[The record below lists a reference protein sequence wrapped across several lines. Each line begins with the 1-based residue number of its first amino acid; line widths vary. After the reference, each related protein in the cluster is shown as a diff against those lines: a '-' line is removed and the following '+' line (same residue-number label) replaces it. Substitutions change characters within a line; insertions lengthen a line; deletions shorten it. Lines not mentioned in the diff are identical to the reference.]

1 MVSQTRMKTK
11 ITVKKV
17 KRRMIMVRRVSK
29 TEMIQ
34 RSVTKDKGKTV
45 KVTRK
50 RAMMNLKK
58 SKMEVH
64 RRERKKESD

>member
-1 MVSQTRMKTK
+1 MKTK

-34 RSVTKDKGKTV
+34 RSVTKDKEKTV